1 MEKVYLS
8 SINDELL
15 FDDLEECV
23 EFIVDNSENP
33 IGKHISV
40 FVKVQPTYED
50 LLDIDHLSRLA
61 QEESYTMPRGLTREQ
76 RREYA
81 EDYASEL
88 HYCKETKEQL
98 FNLVLNWMNSN
109 IDQPT
114 FYTAGKLLEE
124 VEVTEVLCKS
134 LNIELN

>member
-33 IGKHISV
+33 IGKYISV
-40 FVKVQPTYED
+40 FVKVQPTHED
-50 LLDIDHLSRLA
+50 LLDVDCIADNLA
-61 QEESYTMPRGLTREQ
+61 CRADDIGG
-76 RREYA
+76 EYA

-88 HYCKETKEQL
+88 HYCKETKAQL
-98 FNLVLNWMNSN
+98 FNLVLNWMNDN
-109 IDQPT
+109 VDQPT
-114 FYTAGKLLEE
+114 FYTAGKELE
-124 VEVTEVLCKS
+124 VLDVTEALCNS
-134 LNIELN
+134 LNIDTD

>member
-40 FVKVQPTYED
+40 FVKVQPTHED
-50 LLDIDHLSRLA
+50 LLDIDCIADKLA
-61 QEESYTMPRGLTREQ
+61 CRADDIGG
-76 RREYA
+76 EYA

-114 FYTAGKLLEE
+114 FYTAGELLEK
-124 VEVTEVLCKS
+124 VEVTEALCKS

>member
-40 FVKVQPTYED
+40 FVKVQPTHED
-50 LLDIDHLSRLA
+50 LLDIDCIADNLA
-61 QEESYTMPRGLTREQ
+61 CRADDIGG
-76 RREYA
+76 EYA

-114 FYTAGKLLEE
+114 FYTAGELLEE
-124 VEVTEVLCKS
+124 VEVTEALCKT
-134 LNIELN
+134 LNIEIN

>member
-8 SINDELL
+8 SVNDELL

-23 EFIVDNSENP
+23 EFIVDNSKNP
-33 IGKHISV
+33 IGKHVSV
-40 FVKVQPTYED
+40 FVKVQPTHED
-50 LLDIDHLSRLA
+50 LLDIDCIADNLA
-61 QEESYTMPRGLTREQ
+61 CRAGDIGG
-76 RREYA
+76 EYA

-114 FYTAGKLLEE
+114 FYTAGELLEE
-124 VEVTEVLCKS
+124 VEVTEALCKS

>member
-23 EFIVDNSENP
+23 EFIVDNSWNP

-40 FVKVQPTYED
+40 FVKVQPTHED
-50 LLDIDHLSRLA
+50 LLDIDCIADNLA
-61 QEESYTMPRGLTREQ
+61 CRADDIGG
-76 RREYA
+76 EYA
-81 EDYASEL
+81 EDYANEL

-114 FYTAGKLLEE
+114 FYTEGKLLEE
-124 VEVTEVLCKS
+124 VEVTEALCKS

>member
-40 FVKVQPTYED
+40 FVKVQPTHED
-50 LLDIDHLSRLA
+50 LLDIGCIADNLA
-61 QEESYTMPRGLTREQ
+61 CRADDIGG
-76 RREYA
+76 EYA

-114 FYTAGKLLEE
+114 FYTAGELLEE
-124 VEVTEVLCKS
+124 VEVTEALCKS